1 MQDTIIKLKN
11 IVWEVDREDLPKE
24 LELVIDQEHL
34 DCMVEE
40 GLDGEEIFDQML
52 YDDLKEEY
60 GVEVI
65 EWEIEW
71 PIKG

>member
-24 LELVIDQEHL
+24 LELTIDQEHL
-34 DCMVEE
+34 DCMAEE
-40 GLDGEEIFDQML
+40 GLDVEEILDQML

-65 EWEIEW
+65 EWQIE
-71 PIKG
+71 G